1 MSLKN
6 YTEQNKPDTEE
17 HIPCD
22 YIIYQ
27 SRKEAKPVSFGVQ
40 DSGWQVVK

>member
-1 MSLKN
+1 MNLKN

-17 HIPCD
+17 HIPYD
-22 YIIYQ
+22 YIIYK
-27 SRKEAKPVSFGVQ
+27 SHKTSYGVQ